1 VSNANG
7 TKSKIAQITVL
18 QVITN
23 SGGSSGGSS
32 HSSGKSS
39 GVAIVNS
46 SAVSDKTNATGTVIQ
61 PENNTLGPEQNTE
74 ATAANVEQTPEKK
87 TDTSTPAKESK
98 RTPGFEIISGIVG
111 LFAVFLYRRK

>member
-1 VSNANG
+1 MSNANG

-18 QVITN
+18 QVTT
-23 SGGSSGGSS
+23 SSGGSS

-46 SAVSDKTNATGTVIQ
+46 STVSDKTNATWTVIQ
-61 PENNTLGPEQNTE
+61 PENNTPGPEQNTE
-74 ATAANVEQTPEKK
+74 ATAANVEQTPEK